1 MLLYNEKLKDKNL
14 VDYSDVVFMSLKEA
28 CKNKE
33 NKFNHIIV
41 DEAQNFT
48 KLELKFIEA
57 LRRKNIYSS
66 ILFIADKEKN
76 SNPKGWI
83 TKGRKL
89 NNLQLGFEFKRFNLN
104 KKYLWILKI

>member
-14 VDYSDVVFMSLKEA
+14 VDYSDVVSIALKEA
-28 CKNKE
+28 FQNKE

-57 LRRKNIYSS
+57 LGRKNIYSS
-66 ILFIADKEKN
+66 ILFVADKEKS

-89 NNLQLGFEFKRFNLN
+89 NNLQLGFELKRFNLN
-104 KKYLWILKI
+104 KKNICGY

>member
-14 VDYSDVVFMSLKEA
+14 VDYSDVVSMSLKEA
-28 CKNKE
+28 SKNKE

-57 LRRKNIYSS
+57 L
-66 ILFIADKEKN
+66 
-76 SNPKGWI
+76 
-83 TKGRKL
+83 GRKIYIQAYYL
-89 NNLQLGFEFKRFNLN
+89 LQIKRKFKS
-104 KKYLWILKI
+104 